1 MGAILASPVTA
12 KDDDGAI
19 ANSHAWQF
27 EHGRRLMSASN
38 SRFVA
43 FWAAHE
49 RRALVYGRLLGV
61 TLALLA
67 VSLVNTYRAWNRPR
81 EVVRIGCDGIPQLVR
96 VNDDVYSEPDEREI
110 HAFAVRFAVRAARA
124 DSFSVVND
132 YLDILP
138 LMAPELR
145 ERFHREARGT
155 AEQPG
160 AVQVVQNLQRRT
172 QIDPSMLT
180 ITVDKRPYP
189 WRVNVRGTRQIVG
202 QGVDANEKFEMDL
215 ELVRASRNEVV
226 EGLLVYGM
234 RTKGDPLAVG
244 KSKRPQE

>member
-1 MGAILASPVTA
+1 MPAST
-12 KDDDGAI
+12 
-19 ANSHAWQF
+19 
-27 EHGRRLMSASN
+27 

-49 RRALVYGRLLGV
+49 RRAQVYGRLLVV
-61 TLALLA
+61 TLGLLA

-96 VNDDVYSEPDEREI
+96 INDEVYSEPDDREI
-110 HAFAVRFAVRAARA
+110 RAFAARFAVRAGRA

-138 LMAPELR
+138 LMTPELR

-155 AEQPG
+155 SEQPG
-160 AVQVVQNLQRRT
+160 AVQVIQSLQRRT
-172 QIDPSMLT
+172 QVDPSTLQ
-180 ITVDKRPYP
+180 IVVDKRPYP
-189 WRVNVRGTRQIVG
+189 WRVNVRGARQVVG
-202 QGVDANEKFEMDL
+202 RAAEANEEFEIDL

-226 EGLLVYGM
+226 EGLLVYAM
-234 RTKGDPLAVG
+234 RTKGAPLAVAR
-244 KSKRPQE
+244 SKRPEE

>member
-1 MGAILASPVTA
+1 MAAST
-12 KDDDGAI
+12 
-19 ANSHAWQF
+19 
-27 EHGRRLMSASN
+27 

-49 RRALVYGRLLGV
+49 RRALVYSRLLAV
-61 TLALLA
+61 TLALLGI
-67 VSLVNTYRAWNRPR
+67 SLVNTYRAWNRPR

-110 HAFAVRFAVRAARA
+110 HAFAARFAVRAARA
-124 DSFSVVND
+124 DSFSIVND

-138 LMAPELR
+138 LMTPELR
-145 ERFHREARGT
+145 ERFHREARGS
-155 AEQPG
+155 AEQAG

-172 QIDPSMLT
+172 QVDPSLLQ

-202 QGVDANEKFEMDL
+202 QRAEANENFEMDL
-215 ELVRASRNEVV
+215 ELVRASRNDVV

-244 KSKRPQE
+244 RSKRPQE